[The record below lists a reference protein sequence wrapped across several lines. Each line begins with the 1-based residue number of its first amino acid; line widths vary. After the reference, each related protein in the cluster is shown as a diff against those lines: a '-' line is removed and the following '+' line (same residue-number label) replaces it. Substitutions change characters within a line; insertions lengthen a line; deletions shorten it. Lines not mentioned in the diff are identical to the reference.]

1 MCRIPLLRFVVATPS
16 AEQGKA
22 HFAAIVEVRIEANSA
37 IAGGNELHFW
47 RRLRKVG
54 IQKEVEFEA
63 STLVWSAFRAGN
75 QNLIY

>member
-1 MCRIPLLRFVVATPS
+1 MCSIPFLRFIIATPS
-16 AEQGKA
+16 AKQGKA

-37 IAGGNELHFW
+37 IAGCDELHFW
-47 RRLRKVG
+47 RRLREVG

-75 QNLIY
+75 QNLNY